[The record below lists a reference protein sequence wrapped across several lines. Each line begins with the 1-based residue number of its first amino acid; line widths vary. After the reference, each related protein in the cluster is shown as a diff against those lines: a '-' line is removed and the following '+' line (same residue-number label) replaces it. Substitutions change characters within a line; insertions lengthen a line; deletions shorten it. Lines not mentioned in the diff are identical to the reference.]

1 MNKSSLMNFWIK
13 EKNRLKLKT
22 KAMKTKKSMAQI
34 INELIEGMQ
43 K

>member
-13 EKNRLKLKT
+13 EPNRLKLKT
-22 KAMKTKKSMAQI
+22 KAMKTGKSMALI
-34 INELIEGMQ
+34 MNELIEGM